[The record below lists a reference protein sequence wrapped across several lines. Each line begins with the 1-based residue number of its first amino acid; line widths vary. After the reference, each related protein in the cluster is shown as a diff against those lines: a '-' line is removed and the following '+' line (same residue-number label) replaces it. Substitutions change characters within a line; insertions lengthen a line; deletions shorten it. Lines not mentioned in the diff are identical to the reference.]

1 MVKKRVSEP
10 TPVQVYLAPTE
21 HARLERLA
29 DRLATSKSEILR
41 QGIRALERQVTDPEA
56 HPTLRLIGLGEGRDA
71 DGEYNAAVEHDRFI
85 AGGADGADRD
95 PGPAA
100 LSHAPPALR
109 RRPGCR
115 ARNAGGASVS
125 PAAICVS

>member
-56 HPTLRLIGLGEGRDA
+56 HPALRLIGLGEGQDA
-71 DGEYNAAVEHDRFI
+71 DREHDVAIEHDRFI
-85 AGGADGADRD
+85 AESEERSWTASPTKSTRSRKKRGK
-95 PGPAA
+95 
-100 LSHAPPALR
+100 R
-109 RRPGCR
+109 RGT
-115 ARNAGGASVS
+115 
-125 PAAICVS
+125 

>member
-1 MVKKRVSEP
+1 MVRKRVSEP

-56 HPTLRLIGLGEGRDA
+56 HPTLRLIGLGEGGDA
-71 DGEYNAAVEHDRFI
+71 DAEYNAAVEHDRFI
-85 AGGADGADRD
+85 AESEQISWTAGRKKGARSSKKRGK
-95 PGPAA
+95 
-100 LSHAPPALR
+100 R
-109 RRPGCR
+109 RGT
-115 ARNAGGASVS
+115 
-125 PAAICVS
+125 